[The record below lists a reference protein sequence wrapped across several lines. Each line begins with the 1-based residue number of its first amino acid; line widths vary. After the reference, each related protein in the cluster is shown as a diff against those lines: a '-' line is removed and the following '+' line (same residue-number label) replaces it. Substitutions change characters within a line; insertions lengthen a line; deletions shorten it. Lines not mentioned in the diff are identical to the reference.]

1 MLEREGKFYN
11 REVAVLD
18 TIDNVARRTFT
29 RAVLADSLIRVRSLA
44 DTARLSFSLD
54 VEPGDYQLSLRYLVD
69 SLDRNDK
76 GLKGSVWLERRD
88 STRTGVY
95 TTTLRRNREETF
107 SRRFTVD
114 SSHRRLRIDFLN
126 FTGKPQRPSVTVR
139 RTSPSSSTSG
149 TDTINT
155 ITVASVATGNTT
167 VEITVTKGT
176 NSVTFVIPV
185 SVTVTP

>member
-44 DTARLSFSLD
+44 DTARVELRSTLSRATTSFRS
-54 VEPGDYQLSLRYLVD
+54 GTSSIR
-69 SLDRNDK
+69 STATTR
-76 GLKGSVWLERRD
+76 LKGSVWLERRD

-107 SRRFTVD
+107 APFHRRFVAPPPA
-114 SSHRRLRIDFLN
+114 HRLPELHGQAPAPLGDGHRPEGRIHASDAHGGRKALRTATRYPYF
-126 FTGKPQRPSVTVR
+126 R
-139 RTSPSSSTSG
+139 R
-149 TDTINT
+149 
-155 ITVASVATGNTT
+155 
-167 VEITVTKGT
+167 
-176 NSVTFVIPV
+176 
-185 SVTVTP
+185 